1 MDFSAQPS
9 WTDNFPTGYFQPG
22 TANPLYKKVTEH
34 DLAKQRLSYYLAKGN
49 NTGFQVP
56 LNPKVHHHLS
66 PNRIKPVLRDLPI
79 HPPTISPSSFYYFFS
94 SGSVIKKSCRD
105 YIP

>member
-22 TANPLYKKVTEH
+22 TADPLYKKVSED
-34 DLAKQRLSYYLAKGN
+34 DLVKQRLSYYLAKGN

-56 LNPKVHHHLS
+56 LNPKGPS
-66 PNRIKPVLRDLPI
+66 PPITKPDKTSIEGFTNPTPNYLPI
-79 HPPTISPSSFYYFFS
+79 LFLLFLLIWLSY
-94 SGSVIKKSCRD
+94 KK
-105 YIP
+105 IL